1 LQGLIASFIRLKTRL
16 FMESFADLSIKTCL
30 FEAES
35 AAIHHIRTVVF
46 YEEQGIDP
54 ALDWDG
60 LDQKSIHLVA
70 KVRGKSVGV
79 ARLREMAGSSG
90 LKLERLAVLKAH
102 RQQGI
107 GAEIVCTAIA
117 YSLSQGYTAL
127 ALHAQMPTVKFYEQ
141 LGFVA
146 LGEPFEEAGITHL
159 RMEQHLTSIEQG

>member
-1 LQGLIASFIRLKTRL
+1 
-16 FMESFADLSIKTCL
+16 MESSADLHIKTCL

-35 AAIHHIRTVVF
+35 AAIRHIRTAVF
-46 YEEQGIDP
+46 HEEQGIDP

-70 KVRGKSVGV
+70 QVRGAGAGV
-79 ARLREMAGSSG
+79 ARLREIAGSSG

-107 GAEIVCTAIA
+107 GAEIVHMAIA
-117 YSLSQGYTAL
+117 YSLSQGYTML
-127 ALHAQMPTVKFYEQ
+127 TLHAQLPAAKFYEQ
-141 LGFVA
+141 LGFIA

-159 RMEQHLTSIEQG
+159 KMEQSLTGARDGLSERLIRHKD

>member
-1 LQGLIASFIRLKTRL
+1 
-16 FMESFADLSIKTCL
+16 MEPSADLSIKTCL

-35 AAIHHIRTVVF
+35 AAIRHIRTAVF
-46 YEEQGIDP
+46 HEEQGIDP

-70 KVRGKSVGV
+70 KVRGESVGV

-90 LKLERLAVLKAH
+90 LKLERLAVLKAY

-107 GAEIVCTAIA
+107 GAEMVHTAIA
-117 YSLSQGYTAL
+117 YSLSQGYTTL

-159 RMEQHLTSIEQG
+159 KMEQNVAGLESG

>member
-1 LQGLIASFIRLKTRL
+1 
-16 FMESFADLSIKTCL
+16 MEPSTDLSIKTCL
-30 FEAES
+30 FDDES
-35 AAIHHIRTVVF
+35 TAIRHIRTAVF
-46 YEEQGIDP
+46 HEEQGIDP

-70 KVRGKSVGV
+70 NVCGESAGV

-107 GAEIVCTAIA
+107 GGEIVHTAIA
-117 YSLSQGYTAL
+117 YSLSQGYTTL
-127 ALHAQMPTVKFYEQ
+127 TLHAQLPAAKFYEQ

-146 LGEPFEEAGITHL
+146 IGEPFEEAGITHL
-159 RMEQHLTSIEQG
+159 KMEQSFTELEIDLAKG